1 MKEKINTILFDL
13 DGTLLPLYQD
23 AFIKSYFSRL
33 AAKILPLGFEKDAFV
48 KAIMA
53 GMDAMIYNDGT
64 RTNAEAFWD
73 IFEKLLDVKQ
83 ENIMD
88 MFLDFYTNEFDEVQE
103 ILTERVSQ
111 RELIDNLKSRG
122 YTLVLATNPM
132 FPIEAVAT
140 RLGWIDLLPEDFAL
154 VTTFDNCRYCKPS
167 VEYFQD
173 ILSRLGKKPEECI
186 MIGNNTLEDMICEK
200 IGITAGLVTGNLEN
214 KNNYDINQ
222 FTNGT
227 IEEVLKALLK

>member
-83 ENIMD
+83 ENMMD

-111 RELIDNLKSRG
+111 RELIDDLKSRG

-140 RLGWIDLLPEDFAL
+140 RLGWINLSPEDFAL

-167 VEYFQD
+167 VEYFVQT
-173 ILSRLGKKPEECI
+173 R
-186 MIGNNTLEDMICEK
+186 
-200 IGITAGLVTGNLEN
+200 
-214 KNNYDINQ
+214 
-222 FTNGT
+222 
-227 IEEVLKALLK
+227 

>member
-13 DGTLLPLYQD
+13 DGTLLPIYQD
-23 AFIKSYFSRL
+23 EFIKSYFSRL
-33 AAKILPLGFEKDAFV
+33 AARILPMGFEKDAFV

-53 GMDAMIYNDGT
+53 GMEAMIDNDGT
-64 RTNAEAFWD
+64 RTNAEAFWE
-73 IFEKLLDVKQ
+73 IFERLLNVDREQ
-83 ENIMD
+83 LMD
-88 MFLDFYTNEFDEVQE
+88 MFLDFYKNEFDEVKE
-103 ILTERVSQ
+103 IVTERISR
-111 RELIDNLKSRG
+111 REMIDNLRERG

-140 RLGWIDLLPEDFAL
+140 RLAWIQLSPEDFSL

-173 ILSRLGKKPEECI
+173 ILSKLNKKAEECI

-200 IGITAGLVTGNLEN
+200 IGIKAGLVTNNLEN

-222 FTNGT
+222 FAHGT
-227 IEEVLKALLK
+227 IEEVLKALL

>member
-23 AFIKSYFSRL
+23 AFIKSYFTRL
-33 AAKILPLGFEKDAFV
+33 SAKILPIGFEKDAFV

-53 GMDAMIYNDGT
+53 GMEAMIDNDGT
-64 RTNAEAFWD
+64 RTNAEAFWE
-73 IFEKLLDVKQ
+73 IFERLLNVDRDQ
-83 ENIMD
+83 LMD
-88 MFLDFYTNEFDEVQE
+88 MFLDFYKNEFDEVKE
-103 ILTERVSQ
+103 IVTERISR
-111 RELIDNLKSRG
+111 RELIDNLKARG
-122 YTLVLATNPM
+122 YTLVLTTNPM
-132 FPIEAVAT
+132 FPIEAIVT
-140 RLGWIDLLPEDFAL
+140 RLAWIQLSPEDFSL

-173 ILSRLGKKPEECI
+173 ILSKLNKKAEECI

-200 IGITAGLVTGNLEN
+200 IGITAGLVTANLEN

-222 FTNGT
+222 FTHGT
-227 IEEVLKALLK
+227 IEEILKALL

>member
-23 AFIKSYFSRL
+23 AFIKSYFTRL
-33 AAKILPLGFEKDAFV
+33 SAKILPMGFEKDVFV

-53 GMDAMIYNDGT
+53 GMEAMIDNDGT
-64 RTNAEAFWD
+64 RTNAEAFWE
-73 IFEKLLDVKQ
+73 IFERLLNVNRDQ
-83 ENIMD
+83 LMD
-88 MFLDFYTNEFDEVQE
+88 MFLDFYKNEFDEVKE
-103 ILTERVSQ
+103 IVTERISR
-111 RELIDNLKSRG
+111 RELIDNLKARG

-132 FPIEAVAT
+132 FPIEAIAT
-140 RLGWIDLLPEDFAL
+140 RLAWIQLSPGDFSL

-173 ILSRLGKKPEECI
+173 ILSKLNKKAEECI

-200 IGITAGLVTGNLEN
+200 IGITAGLVTANLEN

-222 FTNGT
+222 FTHGT
-227 IEEVLKALLK
+227 IEEILKALL